1 MISFLSW
8 ETSTLREGYNINKAS
23 LWTKPEAFEGS
34 TMENRHKEGQG
45 HEVSGFIHRFLPA
58 ENNTTNVTLLLL
70 HGTGGDENDLIEL
83 GKMLLPG
90 AAMLSPR
97 GKVSENGMPR
107 FFRRLAEGVFDLP
120 DLHQRTT
127 ELAEFVGIASSI
139 YHFDAQRVV
148 AVGFS
153 NGANIAASMLFQQP
167 TILAGAAL
175 LHPMVP
181 FEPEQPVHL
190 ENKPVFIGAGRRDPI
205 VPINNTQRLVELLKE
220 SGASVTESW
229 SNDGHT
235 ITREE
240 IRAARMWINNLPF

>member
-1 MISFLSW
+1 
-8 ETSTLREGYNINKAS
+8 
-23 LWTKPEAFEGS
+23 
-34 TMENRHKEGQG
+34 MENRRKEGQE
-45 HEVSGFIHRFLPA
+45 HEVSGFVHRFLSA
-58 ENNTTNVTLLLL
+58 ENNTADVTLLLL

-90 AAMLSPR
+90 AALLSPR

-120 DLHQRTT
+120 DLHQRTS
-127 ELAEFVGIASSI
+127 ELAEFIGIASNI
-139 YHFDAQRVV
+139 YHFDAKKVV
-148 AVGFS
+148 AIGFS

-205 VPINNTQRLVELLKE
+205 VPTSNTQRLVELLKE

-229 SNDGHT
+229 SSGGHT
-235 ITREE
+235 ITHEE
-240 IRAARMWINNLPF
+240 VRAARTWISGLPFLASAQ